1 MTNTFTFNSRDTYV
15 AFRADWRARYKV
27 LTLEIRAN
35 KATQRASKSNDEV
48 AGLQSEL
55 HYLRIQANRMMVE
68 LREAKEFKNEQL
80 AQAVAEAA

>member
-15 AFRADWRARYKV
+15 AYRADWRARYKK

-35 KATQRASKSNDEV
+35 KAAQRASKSSDEV

-68 LREAKEFKNEQL
+68 LCEAKEFKNKQMAE
-80 AQAVAEAA
+80 AIAEAA